1 MKKKGIQFTALLLA
15 IALLLCMVTDNR
27 VSAQSIKRI
36 GIVTHNAVRVR
47 DGAGVDGTTILGQL
61 DSGTMVTVLDQTT
74 VGSIVWYKINCNV
87 KSGNVTG
94 WSSGEY
100 IKVREIVLDGT
111 YEEYLASQGF
121 PESYWESLSTLHVM
135 YPNWQ
140 FLAVETGLEWS
151 DVVAAES
158 QLGKKL
164 TSRYN
169 PKYYIDWT
177 DVDANGNLIGRD
189 GYEWVQASSNIIQ
202 YYLDPRNFLSDPY
215 VFMFESQSYDA
226 ENHTIEGVEN
236 IIGNTFMK
244 AENTFVADGVTYTHA
259 QVIMEAAKLSGVS
272 PLHLASRLR
281 QEQGVEGSSLSF
293 GTVKGYEGYYNYF
306 NYGAYTTAEHSASV
320 NGAIYAMNKVSS
332 DYFGPWTNPLRAIKG
347 GSKLLGRDY
356 INIGQDTVYFQCFNV
371 VYKPSLYS
379 HQYMTNVQV
388 GETESQTL
396 RNAYSTE
403 ELQEA
408 SLVFKI
414 PVYNNMPAEPCPKQ
428 GTTPPQPPTP
438 PTPSE
443 PPAPPVEPE
452 PPAPPEPIPDPTVAN
467 GKYYYF
473 VNGRVS
479 AINEKASVNEF
490 LSKTGLANGTIQ
502 IFTASG
508 SSKTSGTMKTGD
520 VVKIYRTDG
529 TEFASYTV
537 VIWGDV
543 NGDGSISLADLL
555 KVKRLVVGAAGL
567 NGWYYTAGDINGDGS
582 VGLADLLRLKQH
594 IVGKKR
600 ITQTR

>member
-1 MKKKGIQFTALLLA
+1 MKKKGIQFTAFLLA
-15 IALLLCMVTDNR
+15 ITLLLCTVTTNR
-27 VSAQSIKRI
+27 VSAQSVKRI
-36 GIVTHNAVRVR
+36 GVVTHNAVRVR
-47 DGAGVDGTTILGQL
+47 DNAGVDGTTVLGQL
-61 DSGTMVTVLDQTT
+61 NSGTMVTVLDQTT
-74 VGSIVWYKINCNV
+74 VGSVVWYKINCNV
-87 KSGNVTG
+87 ESGNVTG

-100 IKVREIVLDGT
+100 IKVRDVVLDGT
-111 YEEYLASQGF
+111 YEDYLASQGF
-121 PESYWESLSTLHVM
+121 PQSYWESLSTLHAM

-140 FLAVETGLEWS
+140 CIAVETGLEWA
-151 DVVAAES
+151 DVVSGET

-169 PKYYIDWT
+169 PDYYIDWT

-215 VFMFESQSYDA
+215 IFMFESQSYDV

-236 IIGNTFMK
+236 IIGNTFMR
-244 AENTFVADGVTYTHA
+244 ADNVFEADGATYTHA

-281 QEQGVEGSSLSF
+281 QEQGTTGSSLSS
-293 GTVKGYEGYYNYF
+293 GTVSGYEGYYNYF
-306 NYGAYTTAEHSASV
+306 NYGAYPTAEHTTLV
-320 NGAIYAMNKVSS
+320 NGALYAKNIS
-332 DYFGPWTNPLRAIKG
+332 DTYFGPWTNPLRAIKG
-347 GSKLLGRDY
+347 GAKLLGQNY
-356 INIGQDTVYFQCFNV
+356 INVGQDTVYFQCFNV
-371 VYKPSLYS
+371 VNKSSLYS
-379 HQYMTNVQV
+379 HQYMTNVQA
-388 GETESQTL
+388 GESESKQL
-396 RNAYSTE
+396 RKAYSTE
-403 ELQEA
+403 ELQAA

-414 PVYNNMPAEPCPKQ
+414 PVYNNMPEEPCTKQ
-428 GTTPPQPPTP
+428 GSTSSQPSTPPVTP
-438 PTPSE
+438 D
-443 PPAPPVEPE
+443 PPAQPDTPVQ
-452 PPAPPEPIPDPTVAN
+452 PEPIPDPTVAN

-479 AINEKASVNEF
+479 AINEQASVSEF
-490 LSKTGLANGTIQ
+490 LSKTGLKNGTIQ

-508 SSKTSGTMKTGD
+508 SNKTSGSMKTGD

-529 TEFASYTV
+529 TEYASYTV

-543 NGDGSISLADLL
+543 TGDGAISLADLL
-555 KVKRLVVGAAGL
+555 KVKRLIVGAAGL
-567 NGWYYTAGDINGDGS
+567 SGWYYTAGDINGDGS